1 MFESGE
7 SQVYDIDSMLTNYYD
22 DSDSDSDSE
31 AENCDSD
38 NESDTI
44 SISDGDDDAED
55 GEGDAE
61 EGDARPD
68 VNAVHDDPEFEMIE
82 EPSTK

>member
-1 MFESGE
+1 
-7 SQVYDIDSMLTNYYD
+7 MLTNYYD
-22 DSDSDSDSE
+22 DSDSDSE
-31 AENCDSD
+31 AENGDSD

-44 SISDGDDDAED
+44 SISDGDGDDEAEE
-55 GEGDAE
+55 GEGNVE